1 MSEDLNKN
9 LKNIQAIRGMNDL
22 LPSQSG
28 LWDFLETSLKNIAKD
43 YGYLEIRTPIL
54 ESTDLFKR
62 SIGEVTDIVEK
73 EMYSFLDKN
82 GDALSLRP
90 EGTAS
95 VVRAGIEHGLFYNQI
110 QKLFY
115 LGPMYRHERPQ
126 KGRYRQFHQFGLEIF
141 GIEGP
146 EAEAEMIML
155 AQRLFKKIGLLDQ
168 VKLEINTLG
177 ELAERQ
183 EYKKVLISYFEGFE
197 NLLDQD
203 SKNRLYKNPLRI
215 LDSKNPQMQELINQ
229 APKLI
234 DFLSPESLS
243 KFNLFKKYLD
253 AVGIN
258 YEVNLRLV
266 RGLDYYSHTVFEWVT
281 SNLGAQGTVLAGG
294 RYDGLIEQ
302 LGGQKNHAVGCAFG
316 IERLVL
322 LLESLNIKPSENS
335 PDIYFVAVGPEAVLK
350 AFEISEKLRSE
361 YLSEELKLKIDMNLA
376 GGSFK
381 SQFKKADKSGAKIA
395 LVLAEDEIK
404 NNKIIIK
411 FLRINQ
417 EQVVLDQKDLSK
429 WLDSYGFHLL
439 HAAFGGKN

>member
-1 MSEDLNKN
+1 MSE
-9 LKNIQAIRGMNDL
+9 NIQAIRGMNDL
-22 LPSQSG
+22 LPSSSG
-28 LWDFLETSLKNIAKD
+28 LWDFLETSLKNTAKD

-73 EMYSFLDKN
+73 EMYSFQDKN
-82 GDALSLRP
+82 GDNLSLRP

-146 EAEAEMIML
+146 EAEAEMIIL
-155 AQRLFKKIGLLDQ
+155 AHRLFKKIGLLDQ

-177 ELAERQ
+177 ELSERQ
-183 EYKKVLISYFEGFE
+183 EYKKILIKYFENFE

-215 LDSKNPQMQELINQ
+215 LDSKNPEMQDLINQ
-229 APKLI
+229 APKLL
-234 DFLSPESLS
+234 DFLSPESLN
-243 KFNLFKKYLD
+243 KFNKFKNYLD
-253 AVGIN
+253 AVGIS
-258 YEVNLRLV
+258 YTVNLRLV
-266 RGLDYYSHTVFEWVT
+266 RGLDYYAHTVFEWVT

-322 LLESLNIKPSENS
+322 LLENLNIKPAENS
-335 PDIYFVAVGPEAVLK
+335 PDIYLVAVGPESVLVK
-350 AFEISEKLRSE
+350 AFEIAENLRN
-361 YLSEELKLKIDMNLA
+361 LKNNKNLNLKIDMNLA

-381 SQFKKADKSGAKIA
+381 SQFKKADKSGAKLA
-395 LVLAEDEIK
+395 LILGEDEVK
-404 NNKIIIK
+404 NNQIIIK
-411 FLRINQ
+411 FLREEK
-417 EQVVLDQKDLSK
+417 EQVVVTLSEIQAK
-429 WLDSYGFHLL
+429 LL
-439 HAAFGGKN
+439 AIFTQGDE

>member
-1 MSEDLNKN
+1 MSEDLKN
-9 LKNIQAIRGMNDL
+9 LKILKNIQAIRGMNDL

-28 LWDFLETSLKNIAKD
+28 LWDFLETNLKNIAKD

-73 EMYSFLDKN
+73 EMYSFQDKN
-82 GDALSLRP
+82 GDSLSLRP

-126 KGRYRQFHQFGLEIF
+126 KGRYRQFYQFGLEIF
-141 GIEGP
+141 GIEGS
-146 EAEAEMIML
+146 EAEAEMIIL
-155 AQRLFKKIGLLDQ
+155 AHRLFKKIGLLDQ
-168 VKLEINTLG
+168 IKLEINTLG
-177 ELAERQ
+177 ELSERQ
-183 EYKKVLISYFEGFE
+183 EYKKVLIKYFEGFE

-215 LDSKNPQMQELINQ
+215 LDSKNPDLQDLINQ
-229 APKLI
+229 APKLL
-234 DFLSPESLS
+234 DFLSPESLN
-243 KFNLFKKYLD
+243 KFNKFKNYLD
-253 AVGIN
+253 AVGIS

-281 SNLGAQGTVLAGG
+281 NNLGAQGTVLAGG

-316 IERLVL
+316 IERLIL
-322 LLESLNIKPSENS
+322 LLESLNIKPAENA
-335 PDIYFVAVGPEAVLK
+335 PDIYLVAVGGEAVLIK
-350 AFEISEKLRSE
+350 AFEMAESLRN
-361 YLSEELKLKIDMNLA
+361 LKNNKNLNLNLKIDMNLA

-381 SQFKKADKSGAKIA
+381 SQFKKADKSGAKLA
-395 LVLAEDEIK
+395 LILGEDELK
-404 NNKIIIK
+404 NNQIIIK
-411 FLRINQ
+411 FLREEK
-417 EQVVLDQKDLSK
+417 EQVTVALSEMQTK
-429 WLDSYGFHLL
+429 LL
-439 HAAFGGKN
+439 AVFTEGDE

>member
-1 MSEDLNKN
+1 MSE
-9 LKNIQAIRGMNDL
+9 NIQAIRGMNDL
-22 LPSQSG
+22 LPSSSG
-28 LWDFLETSLKNIAKD
+28 LWDFLETSLKNTAKD

-73 EMYSFLDKN
+73 EMYSFQDKN
-82 GDALSLRP
+82 GDNLSLRP

-146 EAEAEMIML
+146 EAEAEMIIL
-155 AQRLFKKIGLLDQ
+155 AHRLFKKIGLLDQ

-177 ELAERQ
+177 ELSERQ
-183 EYKKVLISYFEGFE
+183 EYKKILIKYFENFE

-215 LDSKNPQMQELINQ
+215 LDSKNPEMQDLINQ
-229 APKLI
+229 APKLL
-234 DFLSPESLS
+234 DFLSPESLN
-243 KFNLFKKYLD
+243 KFNKFKNYLD
-253 AVGIN
+253 AVGIS
-258 YEVNLRLV
+258 YTVNLRLV
-266 RGLDYYSHTVFEWVT
+266 RGLDYYAHTVFEWVT

-322 LLESLNIKPSENS
+322 LLENLNIKPAENS
-335 PDIYFVAVGPEAVLK
+335 PDIYLVAVGPESVLVK
-350 AFEISEKLRSE
+350 AFEIAENLRN
-361 YLSEELKLKIDMNLA
+361 LKNNKNLNLKIDMNLA

-381 SQFKKADKSGAKIA
+381 SQFKKADKSGAKLA
-395 LVLAEDEIK
+395 LILGEDEVK
-404 NNKIIIK
+404 NNQIIIK
-411 FLRINQ
+411 FLREEK
-417 EQVVLDQKDLSK
+417 EQVTVALSEMQTK
-429 WLDSYGFHLL
+429 LL
-439 HAAFGGKN
+439 AVFTEGDE

>member
-28 LWDFLETSLKNIAKD
+28 LWDFLETSLKNTAKD

-73 EMYSFLDKN
+73 EMYSFQDKN
-82 GDALSLRP
+82 GDNLSLRP

-146 EAEAEMIML
+146 EAEAEMIIL
-155 AQRLFKKIGLLDQ
+155 AHRLFKKIGLLDQ

-177 ELAERQ
+177 ELSERQ
-183 EYKKVLISYFEGFE
+183 EYKKILIKYFENFE

-215 LDSKNPQMQELINQ
+215 LDSKNPEMQDLINQ
-229 APKLI
+229 APKLL
-234 DFLSPESLS
+234 DFLSPESLN
-243 KFNLFKKYLD
+243 KFNKFKNYLD
-253 AVGIN
+253 AVGIS
-258 YEVNLRLV
+258 YTVNLRLV
-266 RGLDYYSHTVFEWVT
+266 RGLDYYAHTVFEWVT

-322 LLESLNIKPSENS
+322 LLENLNIKPAENS
-335 PDIYFVAVGPEAVLK
+335 PDIYLVAVGPESVLVK
-350 AFEISEKLRSE
+350 AFEIAENLRN
-361 YLSEELKLKIDMNLA
+361 LKNNKNLNLKIDMNLA

-381 SQFKKADKSGAKIA
+381 SQFKKADKSGAKLA
-395 LVLAEDEIK
+395 LILGEDEVK
-404 NNKIIIK
+404 NNQIIIK
-411 FLRINQ
+411 FLREEK
-417 EQVVLDQKDLSK
+417 EQVVVTLSEIQAK
-429 WLDSYGFHLL
+429 LL
-439 HAAFGGKN
+439 AIFTQGDE